1 MINHRLLLPLL
12 LAVFALSSSTI
23 HPANAAGLLYIN
35 PPQQGPVP
43 AGTGVTYQV
52 KVANMDPFSGW
63 DIMVKTDPTETAIN
77 ATSFTITPNLLAANY
92 SVTIFELTHCVNGVC
107 TAGTPTINDGPGVVH
122 SAVACLCLPPQLPGS
137 LSNGVLFTITYK
149 AGSGPS
155 SLVHIFNDVITN
167 GTSTPVAHATQD
179 GSYGLPPDFSITASP
194 TALKIR
200 QSSNGTSVINLA
212 SINGLSGPVTLSA
225 TSNVAVPN
233 RPAQLSPG
241 SVTLASGGTG
251 SSILTV
257 FAGSATPGIYS
268 VNVTAMSGGIS
279 HMVRFS
285 INVTLPGI
293 QDFGISAGTATPA
306 TFVAGGSASSTI
318 TLTSANSFAGKVN
331 LVSSTT
337 TPVKGLAPTFSVN
350 TVTLTA
356 GGTSTSVLTITTTA
370 STPAG
375 TYIITVTGTNSSASD
390 GTLSHS
396 ANVTLTVTADFT
408 VTAGP
413 ATPASLPAGTSA
425 TSTITL
431 NSLGFAGSIS
441 LTASTPSPVT
451 GLTTS
456 FSTNPVSLT
465 AGGTGTST
473 LTIATTSSTPVGAYT
488 ITVTGTG
495 TGVPTGSA
503 TVTVTVINAPNL
515 AVTSVSISNCSSST
529 CSATIG
535 QTVTFAVVV
544 ANTGTVDENFT
555 ILIRWVG
562 NITVAQLK
570 VTTPLAHGQTSQP
583 YTLTWDTSQASEGS
597 ATIYAVVQPVPNE
610 VNTADNTL
618 RGPTLTLAAPAKPLL
633 TSTQALIVGGG
644 VGGVVVLLALT
655 LLLRRR
661 KTPTV

>member
-1 MINHRLLLPLL
+1 MNHRLLLPLL
-12 LAVFALSSSTI
+12 LAAFAFSAATI

-35 PPQQGPVP
+35 PPQQGPVA
-43 AGTGVTYQV
+43 AGTSVIYQV
-52 KVANMDPFSGW
+52 KVANIDPFSGW
-63 DIMVKTDPTETAIN
+63 DIMVKTDPTEMSIN
-77 ATSFTITPNLLAANY
+77 ATSFTITPNLLVANF
-92 SVTIFELTHCVNGVC
+92 SGSGFELIHCVNGAGAGC
-107 TAGTPTINDGPGVVH
+107 TLTDGPGIVH
-122 SAVACLCLPPQLPGS
+122 SAFQLLSLPPQLGPSSG
-137 LSNGVLFTITYK
+137 LLFTITYT
-149 AGSGPS
+149 AGSNTASPIRILS
-155 SLVHIFNDVITN
+155 ETISN
-167 GTSTPVAHATQD
+167 GTPTPVAVTTQD
-179 GSYGLPPDFSITASP
+179 AAYGLPPDFSITASP
-194 TALKIR
+194 RALKIR
-200 QSSNGTSVINLA
+200 QSSNGTSVINIA
-212 SINGLSGPVTLSA
+212 SINGLSGTVSLSS

-241 SVTLASGGTG
+241 SVTLASGGAG
-251 SSILTV
+251 GSILTV
-257 FAGSATPGIYS
+257 FAGSATPVGIYS
-268 VNVTAMSGGIS
+268 VNVTATSGAIS

-285 INVTLPGI
+285 INVTLPG

-306 TFVAGGSASSTI
+306 SFVAGGSGTSAI
-318 TLTSANSFAGKVN
+318 TMTSANSFTGKVN
-331 LVSSTT
+331 LASSTSNPVAGLT
-337 TPVKGLAPTFSVN
+337 TSVSVN
-350 TVTLTA
+350 PVPLTA
-356 GGTSTSVLTITTTA
+356 GGTSTSVLTFTTSA
-370 STPAG
+370 STPARI
-375 TYIITVTGTNSSASD
+375 YIITVTGTNSSASD

-408 VTAGP
+408 VTTGP

-425 TSTITL
+425 TSTIAL

-465 AGGTGTST
+465 AGGTGTSA

-495 TGVPTGSA
+495 TGVPTRSA

-535 QTVTFAVVV
+535 QTVTFTVVV

-562 NITVAQLK
+562 NNTVTQLK
-570 VTTPLAHGQTSQP
+570 VITPLAHGQTSQP
-583 YTLTWDTSQASEGS
+583 YTLSWDTSQAGEGS

-644 VGGVVVLLALT
+644 VGGVVVLLALL

-661 KTPTV
+661 KAPTGQ